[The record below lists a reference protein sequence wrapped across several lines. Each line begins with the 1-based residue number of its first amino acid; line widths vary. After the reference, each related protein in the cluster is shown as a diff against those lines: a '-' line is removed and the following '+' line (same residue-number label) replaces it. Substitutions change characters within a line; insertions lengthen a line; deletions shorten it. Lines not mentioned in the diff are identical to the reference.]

1 LLLGSLATIGLS
13 AHSPLPSLEAQKL
26 ALERSH
32 LIEQLPFALTS
43 V

>member
-1 LLLGSLATIGLS
+1 MRRFSRHGW
-13 AHSPLPSLEAQKL
+13 PFEAQKL

-43 V
+43 L